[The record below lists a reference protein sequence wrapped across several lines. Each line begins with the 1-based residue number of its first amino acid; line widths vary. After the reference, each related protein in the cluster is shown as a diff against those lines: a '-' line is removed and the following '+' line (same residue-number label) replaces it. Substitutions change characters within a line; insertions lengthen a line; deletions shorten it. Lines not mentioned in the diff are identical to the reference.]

1 MTDRRYAEATKVS
14 TDRSVAEI
22 QKLLRRFGATAFTY
36 GWDESSAALMF
47 EMADRRILFR
57 LPMPNPRDREYTHTP
72 TGKSR
77 APGAAEQ
84 AYEQSVR
91 QRWRALALVIKAK
104 LEAVSAGI
112 TTLEQEFLAHIQ
124 MPDGRT
130 VGEHTAPAIAAAY
143 ESGEM
148 PRMLPGGDSGS
159 ESSGQ
164 R

>member
-1 MTDRRYAEATKVS
+1 MSDRRYAEGTKVS

-22 QKLLRRFGATAFTY
+22 QRWLRRYGATAFTY
-36 GWDESSAALMF
+36 GWDEQSAALMF
-47 EMADRRILFR
+47 EMANRRILFR
-57 LPMPNPRDREYTHTP
+57 LPMPNPREREFTHTP

-84 AYEQSVR
+84 VYEQAVR

-104 LEAVSAGI
+104 LEAVAAGI

-130 VGEHTAPAIAAAY
+130 VGEHTAPAIAVAY
-143 ESGEM
+143 ESGQM
-148 PRMLPGGDSGS
+148 SRMLPGGNPDRS
-159 ESSGQ
+159 
-164 R
+164 